1 MRILGSWAWAWAYR
15 YSIPLV
21 GSSDDIFNVTCARN
35 VIWATFQHISGR
47 SRPVVI
53 GPHTKCM
60 TSMTSMTST
69 ARVRARSRAPYIRK
83 LFFLILI
90 FSKFQSDCR
99 YGLIQENRKMP
110 SEWLGVH
117 GGRSYGPVPRG
128 KRLPGPAVHIH
139 ILVVISYDTVPYH
152 SILYVNK
159 CYSTVRVH
167 NLIFFNF
174 FFLKVD
180 IWDKIAK

>member
-1 MRILGSWAWAWAYR
+1 MRQKRHLG
-15 YSIPLV
+15 
-21 GSSDDIFNVTCARN
+21 
-35 VIWATFQHISGR
+35 HISTHFWHG

-83 LFFLILI
+83 LFFLIFI
-90 FSKFQSDCR
+90 FSKFQSDCW

-117 GGRSYGPVPRG
+117 GGRSYGPSPRG
-128 KRLPGPAVHIH
+128 SSLPGPAVR
-139 ILVVISYDTVPYH
+139 TV
-152 SILYVNK
+152 LYRT
-159 CYSTVRVH
+159 YSTDSSRSSVSS
-167 NLIFFNF
+167 I
-174 FFLKVD
+174 
-180 IWDKIAK
+180 KIKTHTHGTSRNVIDGRFIRFSL

>member
-1 MRILGSWAWAWAYR
+1 MQRFMRQKRHLG
-15 YSIPLV
+15 
-21 GSSDDIFNVTCARN
+21 
-35 VIWATFQHISGR
+35 HISTHFWHG

-83 LFFLILI
+83 LFFLIFI
-90 FSKFQSDCR
+90 FSKFQSDCW

-117 GGRSYGPVPRG
+117 GGRSYGPSPRG
-128 KRLPGPAVHIH
+128 KSLPGPAVVQKTLNYIFAE
-139 ILVVISYDTVPYH
+139 ISKNGLG
-152 SILYVNK
+152 SIP
-159 CYSTVRVH
+159 
-167 NLIFFNF
+167 
-174 FFLKVD
+174 LKVPQAARRFD
-180 IWDKIAK
+180 HCNG

>member
-1 MRILGSWAWAWAYR
+1 MQRFMRQKRHLG
-15 YSIPLV
+15 
-21 GSSDDIFNVTCARN
+21 
-35 VIWATFQHISGR
+35 HISTHFWHG

-83 LFFLILI
+83 LFFLIFI
-90 FSKFQSDCR
+90 FSKFQSDCW

-117 GGRSYGPVPRG
+117 GGRSYGPSPRG
-128 KRLPGPAVHIH
+128 SSIPGPAVYILNEIWVFTLYFNFI
-139 ILVVISYDTVPYH
+139 ILVNFCWIGVVKTPRV
-152 SILYVNK
+152 
-159 CYSTVRVH
+159 STCIYQMQCS
-167 NLIFFNF
+167 NP
-174 FFLKVD
+174 
-180 IWDKIAK
+180 

>member
-1 MRILGSWAWAWAYR
+1 MRQKRHLG
-15 YSIPLV
+15 
-21 GSSDDIFNVTCARN
+21 
-35 VIWATFQHISGR
+35 HISTHFWHG

-83 LFFLILI
+83 LFFLIFI
-90 FSKFQSDCR
+90 FSKFQSDCW

-117 GGRSYGPVPRG
+117 GGRSYGPSPRG
-128 KRLPGPAVHIH
+128 KSLPSPAVCGIRYTYS
-139 ILVVISYDTVPYH
+139 IWINRNLYAIWLNSCAVPYGCRC
-152 SILYVNK
+152 IPALPNTPTK
-159 CYSTVRVH
+159 
-167 NLIFFNF
+167 
-174 FFLKVD
+174 D
-180 IWDKIAK
+180 Q

>member
-1 MRILGSWAWAWAYR
+1 MRQKRHLG
-15 YSIPLV
+15 
-21 GSSDDIFNVTCARN
+21 
-35 VIWATFQHISGR
+35 HISTHFWHG

-83 LFFLILI
+83 LFFLIFI
-90 FSKFQSDCR
+90 FSKFQSDCW

-117 GGRSYGPVPRG
+117 GGRSYGPSPRG
-128 KRLPGPAVHIH
+128 SSLPSPAVGLSHLGQLASQFSVEHHTWDRSNCNHTSGTVYATLYLAQSIFWNH
-139 ILVVISYDTVPYH
+139 TSGTVI
-152 SILYVNK
+152 
-159 CYSTVRVH
+159 
-167 NLIFFNF
+167 
-174 FFLKVD
+174 
-180 IWDKIAK
+180 

>member
-1 MRILGSWAWAWAYR
+1 MQRFMRQKRHLG
-15 YSIPLV
+15 
-21 GSSDDIFNVTCARN
+21 
-35 VIWATFQHISGR
+35 HISTHFWHG

-83 LFFLILI
+83 LFFLIFI
-90 FSKFQSDCR
+90 FSKFQSVSPEE
-99 YGLIQENRKMP
+99 LILENRKMP

-128 KRLPGPAVHIH
+128 SSLPGPAVYIIEVKEV
-139 ILVVISYDTVPYH
+139 ILNLYTVYP
-152 SILYVNK
+152 ILT
-159 CYSTVRVH
+159 SLT
-167 NLIFFNF
+167 
-174 FFLKVD
+174 FLSSFSKERGCD
-180 IWDKIAK
+180 

>member
-1 MRILGSWAWAWAYR
+1 MQRFMRQKRHLG
-15 YSIPLV
+15 
-21 GSSDDIFNVTCARN
+21 
-35 VIWATFQHISGR
+35 HISTHFWHG

-83 LFFLILI
+83 LFFLIFFI
-90 FSKFQSDCR
+90 FSKFQSDCW

-117 GGRSYGPVPRG
+117 GGRSYGPSPRG
-128 KRLPGPAVHIH
+128 SSKPGPATIIIH
-139 ILVVISYDTVPYH
+139 LDKPICLGMIQCP
-152 SILYVNK
+152 
-159 CYSTVRVH
+159 RVGSSVFEKS
-167 NLIFFNF
+167 LQLF
-174 FFLKVD
+174 
-180 IWDKIAK
+180 